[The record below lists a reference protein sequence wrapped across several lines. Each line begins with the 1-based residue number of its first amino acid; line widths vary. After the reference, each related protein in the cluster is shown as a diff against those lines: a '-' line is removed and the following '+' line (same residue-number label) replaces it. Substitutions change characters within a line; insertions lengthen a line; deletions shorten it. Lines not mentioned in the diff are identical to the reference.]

1 MRKWLGMLILVMLI
15 ISITACGTKEKT
27 AQEGASTNKSGTA
40 LTGGTKNEQDSPAMN
55 FNELIE
61 KVKSSSYTLNSYTA
75 VRSYEQ
81 NFVMEQGSDRQEDY
95 MKMKSAGDYIVK
107 PEQSHIVTELEV
119 SGEKTTTE
127 DYYKSG
133 IGSYTL
139 FEGEWSFN
147 PPDKN
152 YEMFSDENAKV
163 LLMLEQLASSVG
175 DEVKIL
181 ANADQYVLTAD
192 LKGEKVLGLARYLMM
207 MDATGT
213 PSEEDKAQ
221 LESMFNLVND
231 IELKLEMIMDKQHLY
246 LISSTSNL
254 ILHMAAGEQKMVS
267 RFDTYLTLSKHNEI
281 KEILVPE
288 EAVKSVN

>member
-1 MRKWLGMLILVMLI
+1 MLM

-27 AQEGASTNKSGTA
+27 VQEGAPTNKSGTA
-40 LTGGTKNEQDSPAMN
+40 VTGDTKNEQDSPAMN

-61 KVKSSSYTLNSYTA
+61 QVKSSSYTLNSYTA

-81 NFVMEQGSDRQEDY
+81 NFVMEQGSERQEEFV
-95 MKMKSAGDYIVK
+95 KMKTAGDYVVK
-107 PEQSHIVTELEV
+107 PEQSHTVTELNV
-119 SGEKTTTE
+119 SGELTTTE

-133 IGSYTL
+133 IGSYRL
-139 FEGEWSFN
+139 FEGNWSYT

-152 YEMFSDENAKV
+152 DEIFSDENEKV

-192 LKGEKVLGLARYLMM
+192 LKGEKVRGLARHLMT

-221 LESMFNLVND
+221 LEGMFDLVND

-281 KEILVPE
+281 KEILVPK